1 MAGLQDHSQLTD
13 FPTYYLNSIL
23 IAVGTT
29 AITVA
34 VVTPMAYALVRSR
47 LPGMMLMVRAMLF
60 AYMFPA
66 LLLAIPIYIFLVKI
80 GLDDTRLSLILTHS
94 TFTLPLGVWLMWGF
108 FKNFPF
114 EVEESAFIDGCSRL
128 QAIYRIIMPLTLPGV
143 LTVVLFAFVLSWSD
157 FVFSLILIS
166 SDELKTL
173 PYGLAS
179 IDDAYDANWGELM
192 AGSTMICLPL
202 LALFAFLS
210 RYFIRGLS
218 MGQLR
223 ARIFRGS
230 GQAIPDPRTPDS
242 ESERQDPFG
251 IVDQYLADHPFRD
264 PASFS
269 FGTTSDRINVHGS
282 SLNSHQ
288 SASASLPARNVR

>member
-1 MAGLQDHSQLTD
+1 MRKTNWVLIRRVFLVLLFGGVILYSLFPMYWMVISGLRAGRALFEPLLLPGPYSWQGYKTILSLTD

-23 IAVGTT
+23 IAIGTT

-66 LLLAIPIYIFLVKI
+66 LLLAIPIYVFLVKI

-128 QAIYRIIMPLTLPGV
+128 QAIYRVIMPLTLPGV

-157 FVFSLILIS
+157 FVFSLILIT

-218 MGQLR
+218 MG
-223 ARIFRGS
+223 AVKS
-230 GQAIPDPRTPDS
+230 
-242 ESERQDPFG
+242 
-251 IVDQYLADHPFRD
+251 
-264 PASFS
+264 
-269 FGTTSDRINVHGS
+269 
-282 SLNSHQ
+282 
-288 SASASLPARNVR
+288 

>member
-1 MAGLQDHSQLTD
+1 MRNANWVLIRRIFLVLLFGGVILYSLFPMYWMVISGLRAGRALFEPLLLPGPYSWQGYKTILSLTD
-13 FPTYYLNSIL
+13 FPTYYVNSIL

-157 FVFSLILIS
+157 FVFSLILIT

-202 LALFAFLS
+202 LLLFAFLS

-218 MGQLR
+218 MG
-223 ARIFRGS
+223 AVKS
-230 GQAIPDPRTPDS
+230 
-242 ESERQDPFG
+242 
-251 IVDQYLADHPFRD
+251 
-264 PASFS
+264 
-269 FGTTSDRINVHGS
+269 
-282 SLNSHQ
+282 
-288 SASASLPARNVR
+288 

>member
-1 MAGLQDHSQLTD
+1 MRKVNWTLVRRVFLVLLFGGVILYSLFPMYWMAISGLRAGRALFEPLLLPGPYSWQGYKTILSLTD

-23 IAVGTT
+23 IAIGTT

-66 LLLAIPIYIFLVKI
+66 LLLAIPIYVFLVKI

-128 QAIYRIIMPLTLPGV
+128 QAIYRVIMPLTLPGV

-157 FVFSLILIS
+157 FVFSLILIT

-218 MGQLR
+218 MG
-223 ARIFRGS
+223 AVKS
-230 GQAIPDPRTPDS
+230 
-242 ESERQDPFG
+242 
-251 IVDQYLADHPFRD
+251 
-264 PASFS
+264 
-269 FGTTSDRINVHGS
+269 
-282 SLNSHQ
+282 
-288 SASASLPARNVR
+288 

>member
-1 MAGLQDHSQLTD
+1 MRKVNWTLIRRVFLVLLFGGVILYSLFPMYWMAISGLRAGRALFEPLLLPGPYSWQGYKTILSLTD

-23 IAVGTT
+23 IAIGTT

-66 LLLAIPIYIFLVKI
+66 LLLAIPIYVFLVKI

-128 QAIYRIIMPLTLPGV
+128 QAIYRVIMPLTLPGV

-157 FVFSLILIS
+157 FVFSLILIT

-218 MGQLR
+218 MG
-223 ARIFRGS
+223 AVKS
-230 GQAIPDPRTPDS
+230 
-242 ESERQDPFG
+242 
-251 IVDQYLADHPFRD
+251 
-264 PASFS
+264 
-269 FGTTSDRINVHGS
+269 
-282 SLNSHQ
+282 
-288 SASASLPARNVR
+288 

>member
-1 MAGLQDHSQLTD
+1 MRKTNWVLIRRVFLVLLFGGVILYSLFPMYWMVISGLRAGRALFEPLLLPGPYSWQGYKTILSLTD

-66 LLLAIPIYIFLVKI
+66 LLLAIPIYVFLVKI

-157 FVFSLILIS
+157 FVFSLILIT

-218 MGQLR
+218 MG
-223 ARIFRGS
+223 AVKS
-230 GQAIPDPRTPDS
+230 
-242 ESERQDPFG
+242 
-251 IVDQYLADHPFRD
+251 
-264 PASFS
+264 
-269 FGTTSDRINVHGS
+269 
-282 SLNSHQ
+282 
-288 SASASLPARNVR
+288 

>member
-1 MAGLQDHSQLTD
+1 MRKANWVLVRRVFLVLLFGGVILYSLFPMYWMVISGLRAGRALFEPLLLPGPYSWQGYKTILSLTD

-29 AITVA
+29 VITVA

-157 FVFSLILIS
+157 FVFSLILIT

-218 MGQLR
+218 MG
-223 ARIFRGS
+223 AVKS
-230 GQAIPDPRTPDS
+230 
-242 ESERQDPFG
+242 
-251 IVDQYLADHPFRD
+251 
-264 PASFS
+264 
-269 FGTTSDRINVHGS
+269 
-282 SLNSHQ
+282 
-288 SASASLPARNVR
+288 

>member
-1 MAGLQDHSQLTD
+1 MRKANWTLIRRVFLVLLFGGVILYSLFPMYWMVISGLRAGRALFEPLLLPGPYSWQGYKTILGLTD

-23 IAVGTT
+23 IAIGTT

-66 LLLAIPIYIFLVKI
+66 LLLAIPIYVFLVKI

-128 QAIYRIIMPLTLPGV
+128 QAIYRVIIPLTLPGV

-218 MGQLR
+218 MG
-223 ARIFRGS
+223 AVKS
-230 GQAIPDPRTPDS
+230 
-242 ESERQDPFG
+242 
-251 IVDQYLADHPFRD
+251 
-264 PASFS
+264 
-269 FGTTSDRINVHGS
+269 
-282 SLNSHQ
+282 
-288 SASASLPARNVR
+288 

>member
-1 MAGLQDHSQLTD
+1 MRKANWVLIRRVFLVLLFGGVILYSLFPMYWMVISGLRAGRALFEPLLLPGPYSWQGYKTILSLTD

-157 FVFSLILIS
+157 FVFSLILIT

-218 MGQLR
+218 MG
-223 ARIFRGS
+223 AVKS
-230 GQAIPDPRTPDS
+230 
-242 ESERQDPFG
+242 
-251 IVDQYLADHPFRD
+251 
-264 PASFS
+264 
-269 FGTTSDRINVHGS
+269 
-282 SLNSHQ
+282 
-288 SASASLPARNVR
+288 

>member
-1 MAGLQDHSQLTD
+1 MRKRNWTLIRRVFLGLLFGGVILYSLFPMYWMVISGLRAGRALFEPLLLPGPYSWQGYKTILSLTD

-29 AITVA
+29 VITVA

-157 FVFSLILIS
+157 FVFSLILIT

-218 MGQLR
+218 MG
-223 ARIFRGS
+223 AVKS
-230 GQAIPDPRTPDS
+230 
-242 ESERQDPFG
+242 
-251 IVDQYLADHPFRD
+251 
-264 PASFS
+264 
-269 FGTTSDRINVHGS
+269 
-282 SLNSHQ
+282 
-288 SASASLPARNVR
+288 

>member
-1 MAGLQDHSQLTD
+1 MRKTNWILIRRVFLVLLFGGVILYSLFPMYWMVISGLRAGRALFEPLLLPGPYSWQGYKTILSLTD

-29 AITVA
+29 VITVA

-157 FVFSLILIS
+157 FVFSLILIT

-218 MGQLR
+218 MG
-223 ARIFRGS
+223 AVKS
-230 GQAIPDPRTPDS
+230 
-242 ESERQDPFG
+242 
-251 IVDQYLADHPFRD
+251 
-264 PASFS
+264 
-269 FGTTSDRINVHGS
+269 
-282 SLNSHQ
+282 
-288 SASASLPARNVR
+288 